1 MLFLEEPCFIIGYAR
16 RLQEWRFNLMKNMKK
31 WPLLIGMV
39 LITAGCT
46 FRVDFLGESRMQ
58 EVVLIKSPAK
68 EKVLV
73 IDVEG
78 MISTLAPGNIFNREG
93 DMLSQ
98 VYARLQR
105 AGEDKLV
112 RGIILR
118 LDTPGGDVTSS
129 DILYREVL
137 KFKKRTGL
145 PVVGLMMGVAASGGY
160 YVASACDAII
170 AHPSTIT
177 GSIGVISLFPDVEG
191 LLSKVGVKI
200 QVIKSGELKDAGSPF
215 RNLSEQEQR
224 LFQGIIDE
232 LYEGFLNVIH
242 EKRKDVLT
250 LEEIRDLA
258 DGRVYTAAQAL
269 KLQLIDEVGYFDEA
283 LARVLSLARVPSAR
297 VVAYTYY
304 PKRQSNL
311 YASKMEN
318 PSLFDQKS
326 IADAFPTLRSGFYY
340 LWLPQM
346 KND

>member
-1 MLFLEEPCFIIGYAR
+1 
-16 RLQEWRFNLMKNMKK
+16 MKK
-31 WPLLIGMV
+31 HWPILIVIV
-39 LITAGCT
+39 LAAAGCAV
-46 FRVDFLGESRMQ
+46 RVDFLGESRMQ
-58 EVVLIKSPAK
+58 EVLLLKSTAR

-73 IDVEG
+73 VDVEG
-78 MISTLAPGNIFNREG
+78 MISSMEPGSVFNREG
-93 DMLSQ
+93 DVLSR
-98 VYARLQR
+98 VYSRLQM
-105 AGEDKLV
+105 AAEDKLV

-137 KFKKRTGL
+137 KFRKKTGL
-145 PVVGLMMGVAASGGY
+145 PVVALMMGVAASGGY

-191 LLSKVGVKI
+191 LLSKVGVQV
-200 QVIKSGELKDAGSPF
+200 QVIKSGDLKDAGSPF

-232 LYEGFLNVIH
+232 LYERFLEVIY
-242 EKRKDVLT
+242 ERRQEALS
-250 LEEIRDLA
+250 LEEIRQLA
-258 DGRVYTAAQAL
+258 DGRVYTASQAL
-269 KLQLIDEVGYFDEA
+269 KLKLIDEVGYFDEA
-283 LARVLSLARVPSAR
+283 LARVLSLAKVPSAR

-311 YASKMEN
+311 YAFKLEN
-318 PSLFDQKS
+318 PPLFKQKS
-326 IADAFPTLRSGFYY
+326 IADALPELQSGFYY
-340 LWLPQM
+340 LWLPQL